1 MARSD
6 NTRRTL
12 SPASL
17 ARHYEGFLRSLRQ
30 KRPETRGTYARAL
43 HEYLRWTGKEKECSL
58 TTRDVERYKRH
69 LTGGK
74 KLSPVSV
81 STYLTALR
89 RFCAYLVRVR
99 VIAENP
105 ALSVGGNSRPRVHSR
120 GTLTAADVES
130 LLNCVDRNGERG
142 LRDYA
147 FLKLMVG
154 CALSE
159 IEIVRADVGDIVV
172 GNGLV
177 SLRVQGKGRVRKDQ
191 TVALPPDVRRAVEDY
206 LSVRGLPEHRD
217 PLFTSAGNRTRGQR
231 MTTRGVRDRVNMYLG
246 ISGVKGGDGRPVT
259 PYSLRHTAAS
269 LMALAGA
276 SAEEIRERLRL
287 GSVATAML
295 YVTPGQKSSQGA

>member
-1 MARSD
+1 M
-6 NTRRTL
+6 TRRDHTRRPL

-17 ARHYEGFLRSLRQ
+17 ARHYEGFLRSLRK
-30 KRPETRGTYARAL
+30 KRPETRGTYGRAL
-43 HEYLRWTGKEKECSL
+43 HEFLRWAGKSKECSL

-69 LTGGK
+69 LAGGK

-99 VIAENP
+99 ALAENP
-105 ALSVGGNSRPRVHSR
+105 ALSVGGNSRPREHSR
-120 GTLTAADVES
+120 GTLSAADVEA
-130 LLNCVDRNGERG
+130 LLNCVDRTGERG
-142 LRDYA
+142 VRDFA

-159 IEIVRADVGDIVV
+159 IEIVRADVADMTVV
-172 GNGLV
+172 NGGA

-191 TVALPPDVRRAVEDY
+191 SVELPPDVRRAVEDY
-206 LSVRGLPEHRD
+206 LAVRGLPDGGD
-217 PLFTSAGNRTRGQR
+217 PLFTSAGNRTRGRR
-231 MTTRGVRDRVNMYLG
+231 MTTRGVRDRVNIYLG
-246 ISGVKGGDGRPVT
+246 LSGVKGGDGRPVT
-259 PYSLRHTAAS
+259 PYSLRHTSAA
-269 LMALAGA
+269 LMAIAGA

-295 YVTPGQKSSQGA
+295 YLNPGPKSPQGA

>member
-1 MARSD
+1 MARND
-6 NTRRTL
+6 HIRRSL

-30 KRPETRGTYARAL
+30 KRPETRGTYGRAL
-43 HEYLRWTGKEKECSL
+43 HEFLRWAGKGKDCSL

-69 LTGGK
+69 LAGGK

-99 VIAENP
+99 AIAENP

-120 GTLTAADVES
+120 GTLTEAGVAA
-130 LLNCVDRNGERG
+130 LLGSVTRIGERG

-159 IEIVRADVGDIVV
+159 IELVRADVDDLIVE
-172 GNGLV
+172 NGAA

-191 TVALPPDVRRAVEDY
+191 AVLLPPDVRRAVEEY
-206 LSVRGLPEHRD
+206 LAVRGAPESRD
-217 PLFTSAGNRTRGQR
+217 PLFTSAGNRTRGRR
-231 MTTRGVRDRVNMYLG
+231 MTTRGVRDRVTIYLG
-246 ISGVKGGDGRPVT
+246 LSGVKGSDGRPVT
-259 PYSLRHTAAS
+259 PYSLRHTAAT
-269 LMALAGA
+269 LMARAGA
-276 SAEEIRERLRL
+276 SAEEIRDRLRL
-287 GSVATAML
+287 GSVVTAML
-295 YVTPGQKSSQGA
+295 YVNPAPKSPPGT